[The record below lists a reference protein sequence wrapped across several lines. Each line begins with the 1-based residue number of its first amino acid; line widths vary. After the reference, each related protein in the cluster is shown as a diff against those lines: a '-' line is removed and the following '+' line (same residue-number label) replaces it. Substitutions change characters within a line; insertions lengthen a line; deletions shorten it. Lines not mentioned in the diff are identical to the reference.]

1 MSNRYYSIMRPIG
14 IGTYPTGARVTNIVN
29 FHERKYV
36 PEIGREA
43 WGYIEFSHT
52 LSKQNQIAY
61 ELLPGGGMSER
72 QFRSQFAGVLT
83 EKEIDR
89 LSAYSVFRYKK
100 SHGITKVSES
110 DRAIARLELMQYLFS
125 LIDADV
131 MENLTDFFISISM
144 TKFATDVRAFGERLI
159 DLKDSTMVE

>member
-1 MSNRYYSIMRPIG
+1 MSHRYYSIMRPIG

-29 FHERKYV
+29 FHQRMYV

-52 LSKQNQIAY
+52 LSKKYQMEY

-110 DRAIARLELMQYLFS
+110 ERAIARLELMQYLYS
-125 LIDADV
+125 LVDADII
-131 MENLTDFFISISM
+131 ENLTEL
-144 TKFATDVRAFGERLI
+144 ATSLKVVFDVRAFGERLI
-159 DLKDSTMVE
+159 DLRESTMVD

>member
-1 MSNRYYSIMRPIG
+1 MANRYYSIMRPIG
-14 IGTYPTGARVTNIVN
+14 IGTYPTGARVANIVN

-52 LSKQNQIAY
+52 LSKQNQISY

-89 LSAYSVFRYKK
+89 LSAYSVFKYKK
-100 SHGITKVSES
+100 THGITKVSES
-110 DRAIARLELMQYLFS
+110 DRAIARLELMQYLFNMVNGD
-125 LIDADV
+125 II
-131 MENLTDFFISISM
+131 ENLMGFFISIRI
-144 TKFATDVRAFGERLI
+144 TADVRIFGEHLI
-159 DLKDSTMVE
+159 DLRESTMVD

>member
-14 IGTYPTGARVTNIVN
+14 IGTFPPGAHVTNIVN
-29 FHERKYV
+29 FNQRMYV

-52 LSKQNQIAY
+52 LSKKYQMDY

-89 LSAYSVFRYKK
+89 LSAYSVFKYKK
-100 SHGITKVSES
+100 SHNITKVSES
-110 DRAIARLELMQYLFS
+110 DRALARMELMQYLFNLVS
-125 LIDADV
+125 EPSCIDNLVAFNKALRTNIDV
-131 MENLTDFFISISM
+131 H
-144 TKFATDVRAFGERLI
+144 AFGERLI
-159 DLKDSTMVE
+159 DLKTSTMVE

>member
-1 MSNRYYSIMRPIG
+1 MANRYYSIMRPIG

-52 LSKQNQIAY
+52 LSKKYQMDY

-110 DRAIARLELMQYLFS
+110 DRALARLELMQYLFFLVS
-125 LIDADV
+125 EPSCIDDLVTLNKALRTNIDV
-131 MENLTDFFISISM
+131 H
-144 TKFATDVRAFGERLI
+144 AFGERLI
-159 DLKDSTMVE
+159 DLKHSTMVD

>member
-1 MSNRYYSIMRPIG
+1 MNHRYYSIMRPIG

-36 PEIGREA
+36 DEIGREA

-52 LSKQNQIAY
+52 LSKKYQMDY

-83 EKEIDR
+83 EQEIDR
-89 LSAYSVFRYKK
+89 LSAYDIRRYKK

-110 DRAIARLELMQYLFS
+110 DRAFARLELMQYLFS
-125 LIDADV
+125 MVSEPSCIDDLVTFNKALRTNIDV
-131 MENLTDFFISISM
+131 H
-144 TKFATDVRAFGERLI
+144 AFGERLI
-159 DLKDSTMVE
+159 DLKDSTMVD

>member
-1 MSNRYYSIMRPIG
+1 MANRYYSIMRPIG
-14 IGTYPTGARVTNIVN
+14 IGTFPPGAHVTNIVN
-29 FHERKYV
+29 FNQRMYV

-52 LSKQNQIAY
+52 LSKKYQMDY

-100 SHGITKVSES
+100 CHGITKVSES
-110 DRAIARLELMQYLFS
+110 DRALARLELMQYLFDMVSEPSCIDNLVAFNKS
-125 LIDADV
+125 LRTNIDV
-131 MENLTDFFISISM
+131 H
-144 TKFATDVRAFGERLI
+144 AFGERLI
-159 DLKDSTMVE
+159 DLRDSTMVE

>member
-1 MSNRYYSIMRPIG
+1 MNHRYYSIMRPIG

-29 FHERKYV
+29 FHQRMYV

-52 LSKQNQIAY
+52 LSKQNQISY

-110 DRAIARLELMQYLFS
+110 DRALARLELMKYLFFLVS
-125 LIDADV
+125 EPSCVDDLVTFNKALRTSIDV
-131 MENLTDFFISISM
+131 H
-144 TKFATDVRAFGERLI
+144 AFGERLL
-159 DLKDSTMVE
+159 DLKDSTMVD

>member
-14 IGTYPTGARVTNIVN
+14 IGTFPPGAHVTNIVN
-29 FHERKYV
+29 FHQRMYV

-52 LSKQNQIAY
+52 LSKKYQMDY

-83 EKEIDR
+83 EQEMNR
-89 LSAYSVFRYKK
+89 LSAYAIHRYKK

-110 DRAIARLELMQYLFS
+110 DRAIARLELMQYLFFLVS
-125 LIDADV
+125 APSCIDDLVTFNKALRTNIDV
-131 MENLTDFFISISM
+131 H
-144 TKFATDVRAFGERLI
+144 AFGERLI

>member
-14 IGTYPTGARVTNIVN
+14 IGTFPPGAHVTNIVN
-29 FHERKYV
+29 FHQRMYV

-52 LSKQNQIAY
+52 LSKKYQMDY

-83 EKEIDR
+83 EQEMNR
-89 LSAYSVFRYKK
+89 LSAYAIHRYKK
-100 SHGITKVSES
+100 EHNVTKLSES
-110 DRAIARLELMQYLFS
+110 DRALARMELMQYLFFLVS
-125 LIDADV
+125 EPSCVDDLVTFNKALRTNIDV
-131 MENLTDFFISISM
+131 H
-144 TKFATDVRAFGERLI
+144 AFGERLV
-159 DLKDSTMVE
+159 DLRDSTMVD

>member
-1 MSNRYYSIMRPIG
+1 MTHRYYSIMRPIG

-52 LSKQNQIAY
+52 LSKENQINY

-100 SHGITKVSES
+100 SHSITKVSES
-110 DRAIARLELMQYLFS
+110 DRALARLELMQYLFS

-131 MENLTDFFISISM
+131 MENLTDFFISIRI
-144 TKFATDVRAFGERLI
+144 TADVRIFGERLI
-159 DLKDSTMVE
+159 DLRDSTMVD

>member
-1 MSNRYYSIMRPIG
+1 MTHRYYSIMRPIG

-36 PEIGREA
+36 DEIGREA

-110 DRAIARLELMQYLFS
+110 DRALARLELMQYLFS
-125 LIDADV
+125 MVNGDII
-131 MENLTDFFISISM
+131 ENLMDFFISIRI
-144 TKFATDVRAFGERLI
+144 TADVRIFGERLI
-159 DLKDSTMVE
+159 DLKDSTMVD

>member
-36 PEIGREA
+36 DEIGREA

-83 EKEIDR
+83 ENEMNR
-89 LSAYSVFRYKK
+89 LSAYAIHRYKK

-110 DRAIARLELMQYLFS
+110 DRAIARLELMQYLFFLVS
-125 LIDADV
+125 GPSCVDDLVTFNKALRTNI
-131 MENLTDFFISISM
+131 
-144 TKFATDVRAFGERLI
+144 DVRAFGERLI
-159 DLKDSTMVE
+159 DLKESTMVD

>member
-1 MSNRYYSIMRPIG
+1 MRPIG
-14 IGTYPTGARVTNIVN
+14 IGTFPPGAHVTNIVN

-52 LSKQNQIAY
+52 LSKKYQIAY

-83 EKEIDR
+83 ENELNR
-89 LSAYSVFRYKK
+89 LSAYAIHRYKK
-100 SHGITKVSES
+100 AHNVTKVSES

-131 MENLTDFFISISM
+131 MENLTDFFISINM
-144 TKFATDVRAFGERLI
+144 TKFATDVHAFGERLI
-159 DLKDSTMVE
+159 DLKDSTMVD

>member
-52 LSKQNQIAY
+52 LSKQNQISY

-89 LSAYSVFRYKK
+89 LSAYSVFKYKK

-110 DRAIARLELMQYLFS
+110 DRAIARLELMQYLFNMVNGD
-125 LIDADV
+125 II
-131 MENLTDFFISISM
+131 ENLMDFFISIRI
-144 TKFATDVRAFGERLI
+144 TADVRIFGEHLI
-159 DLKDSTMVE
+159 DLRESTMVD

>member
-52 LSKQNQIAY
+52 LSKQNQISY

-89 LSAYSVFRYKK
+89 LSAYSVFKYKK
-100 SHGITKVSES
+100 AHGITKVSES
-110 DRAIARLELMQYLFS
+110 DRAIARLELMQYLFNMVNGD
-125 LIDADV
+125 II
-131 MENLTDFFISISM
+131 ENLMDFFISIRI
-144 TKFATDVRAFGERLI
+144 TADVRIFGEHLI
-159 DLKDSTMVE
+159 DLRESTMVD

>member
-1 MSNRYYSIMRPIG
+1 MKHRYYSIMRPIG

-52 LSKQNQIAY
+52 LSKQNQISY

-89 LSAYSVFRYKK
+89 LSAYSVFKYKK
-100 SHGITKVSES
+100 AHGITKVSES
-110 DRAIARLELMQYLFS
+110 DRAIARLELMQYLFNMVNGD
-125 LIDADV
+125 II
-131 MENLTDFFISISM
+131 ENLMDFFISIRI
-144 TKFATDVRAFGERLI
+144 TADVRIFGEHLI
-159 DLKDSTMVE
+159 DLRESTMVD

>member
-1 MSNRYYSIMRPIG
+1 MANRYYSIMRPIG

-29 FHERKYV
+29 FHQRMYV

-72 QFRSQFAGVLT
+72 QFRIQFAGVLT
-83 EKEIDR
+83 EQEMNR
-89 LSAYSVFRYKK
+89 LSAYAIHRYKK
-100 SHGITKVSES
+100 AHGITNVSES
-110 DRAIARLELMQYLFS
+110 DRALARLELMQYLFFLVS
-125 LIDADV
+125 DPSCVDDLVTLNKVLRTNINV
-131 MENLTDFFISISM
+131 H
-144 TKFATDVRAFGERLI
+144 AFGERLL
-159 DLKDSTMVE
+159 DLKESTMVD

>member
-1 MSNRYYSIMRPIG
+1 MSNRYYSIMRPVG
-14 IGTYPTGARVTNIVN
+14 IGTYPAGAHVTNIVN
-29 FHERKYV
+29 FHQRMYV

-52 LSKQNQIAY
+52 LSKKYQMEY

-110 DRAIARLELMQYLFS
+110 ERAIARLELMNHLYS
-125 LIDADV
+125 LVDADII
-131 MENLTDFFISISM
+131 ENLTEL
-144 TKFATDVRAFGERLI
+144 ATSLKVVFDVRAFGERLI
-159 DLKDSTMVE
+159 DLRESTMVD

>member
-1 MSNRYYSIMRPIG
+1 MAHRYYSIMRPIG
-14 IGTYPTGARVTNIVN
+14 IGTFPPGAHVTNIVN
-29 FHERKYV
+29 FNQRMYV

-125 LIDADV
+125 LIDADA
-131 MENLTDFFISISM
+131 MENLADFFISINM
-144 TKFATDVRAFGERLI
+144 TKFATDVHAFGERLL
-159 DLKDSTMVE
+159 DLRDSTMVE

>member
-1 MSNRYYSIMRPIG
+1 MANRYYSIMRPIG
-14 IGTYPTGARVTNIVN
+14 IGTFPPGAHVTNIVN

-52 LSKQNQIAY
+52 LSKKYQIAY

-83 EKEIDR
+83 ENELNR
-89 LSAYSVFRYKK
+89 LSAYAIHRYKK
-100 SHGITKVSES
+100 AHNVTKVSES

-125 LIDADV
+125 LVSEPSCIDDLVTFNKALRTNIDV
-131 MENLTDFFISISM
+131 H
-144 TKFATDVRAFGERLI
+144 AFGERLV

>member
-1 MSNRYYSIMRPIG
+1 MKHKYYSIMRPIG

-52 LSKQNQIAY
+52 LSKQNQISY

-89 LSAYSVFRYKK
+89 LSAYSVFKYKK
-100 SHGITKVSES
+100 AHGITKVSES
-110 DRAIARLELMQYLFS
+110 DRAIARLELMQYLFNMVNGD
-125 LIDADV
+125 II
-131 MENLTDFFISISM
+131 ENLMDFFISIRI
-144 TKFATDVRAFGERLI
+144 TADVRIFGEHLI
-159 DLKDSTMVE
+159 DLRESTMVD

>member
-1 MSNRYYSIMRPIG
+1 MKHKYYSTMRPIG

-52 LSKQNQIAY
+52 LSKQNQISY

-89 LSAYSVFRYKK
+89 LSAYSVFKYKK

-110 DRAIARLELMQYLFS
+110 DRAIARLELMQYLFNMVNGD
-125 LIDADV
+125 II
-131 MENLTDFFISISM
+131 ENLMDFFISIRI
-144 TKFATDVRAFGERLI
+144 TADVRIFGEHLI
-159 DLKDSTMVE
+159 DLRESTMVD

>member
-1 MSNRYYSIMRPIG
+1 M
-14 IGTYPTGARVTNIVN
+14 
-29 FHERKYV
+29 YV

-52 LSKQNQIAY
+52 LSKQNQMNY

-89 LSAYSVFRYKK
+89 LSAYAIHRYKK
-100 SHGITKVSES
+100 EHNVTKLSES
-110 DRAIARLELMQYLFS
+110 DRALARIELMQYLFS
-125 LIDADV
+125 MVSEPSCVD
-131 MENLTDFFISISM
+131 NLVAFNKALRTNI
-144 TKFATDVRAFGERLI
+144 DVRAFGERLI
-159 DLKDSTMVE
+159 DLKASTMVE

>member
-14 IGTYPTGARVTNIVN
+14 IGTFPPGAHVTNIVN
-29 FHERKYV
+29 FNQRMYV

-52 LSKQNQIAY
+52 LSKQNQMNY

-83 EKEIDR
+83 EQEMNR
-89 LSAYSVFRYKK
+89 LSAYAIHRYKK

-110 DRAIARLELMQYLFS
+110 DRALARLELMQYLFGMVS
-125 LIDADV
+125 EPSCIDNLVAFNKALRTNIDV
-131 MENLTDFFISISM
+131 H
-144 TKFATDVRAFGERLI
+144 AFGERLI
-159 DLKDSTMVE
+159 DLKESTMVE

>member
-1 MSNRYYSIMRPIG
+1 MSNRYYSTMRPIG
-14 IGTYPTGARVTNIVN
+14 IGTFPPGAHVTNIVN
-29 FHERKYV
+29 FHQRMYV

-52 LSKQNQIAY
+52 LSKKYQMDY

-83 EKEIDR
+83 EQEMNR
-89 LSAYSVFRYKK
+89 LSAYAIHRYKK

-110 DRAIARLELMQYLFS
+110 DRAVARLELMQYLFFFVS
-125 LIDADV
+125 EPSCIDDLVTFNRALRTNIDV
-131 MENLTDFFISISM
+131 H
-144 TKFATDVRAFGERLI
+144 AFGERLI
-159 DLKDSTMVE
+159 DLKHSTMVD

>member
-1 MSNRYYSIMRPIG
+1 MANRYYSIMRPIG
-14 IGTYPTGARVTNIVN
+14 IGTFPPGAHVTNIVN

-36 PEIGREA
+36 DEIGREA

-52 LSKQNQIAY
+52 LSKKYQMDY

-83 EKEIDR
+83 EQEMNR
-89 LSAYSVFRYKK
+89 LSAYAIHRYKK

-110 DRAIARLELMQYLFS
+110 DRAIARLELMQYLFFLVS
-125 LIDADV
+125 GPSCIDDLVTLNKALRT
-131 MENLTDFFISISM
+131 NI
-144 TKFATDVRAFGERLI
+144 DVRAFGERLI
-159 DLKDSTMVE
+159 DLKESTMVD

>member
-1 MSNRYYSIMRPIG
+1 MANRYYSIMRPIG
-14 IGTYPTGARVTNIVN
+14 IGTYSTGARVTNIVN

-36 PEIGREA
+36 DEIGREA

-83 EKEIDR
+83 EKEMNR
-89 LSAYSVFRYKK
+89 LSAYAIHRYKK

-110 DRAIARLELMQYLFS
+110 DRAIARLELMQYLFFLVS
-125 LIDADV
+125 DPSCVDDLVTLNMALKTNIDV
-131 MENLTDFFISISM
+131 H
-144 TKFATDVRAFGERLI
+144 AFGERLI
-159 DLKDSTMVE
+159 DLKHSTMVD

>member
-1 MSNRYYSIMRPIG
+1 MANRYYSIMRPIG
-14 IGTYPTGARVTNIVN
+14 IGTFPPGAHVTNIVN
-29 FHERKYV
+29 FHQRMYV

-52 LSKQNQIAY
+52 LSKKYQMDY

-83 EKEIDR
+83 ENELNR
-89 LSAYSVFRYKK
+89 LSAYAIHRYKK

-110 DRAIARLELMQYLFS
+110 DRAIARLELMQYLFYLVS
-125 LIDADV
+125 EPSCIDDLVTLNKTLRTNIDV
-131 MENLTDFFISISM
+131 H
-144 TKFATDVRAFGERLI
+144 AFGERLL
-159 DLKDSTMVE
+159 DLKDSTMVD

>member
-1 MSNRYYSIMRPIG
+1 MKHKYYSIMRPIG
-14 IGTYPTGARVTNIVN
+14 IGTYPAGAHVSNIVN

-52 LSKQNQIAY
+52 LSKQNQIDY

-83 EKEIDR
+83 ENELNR
-89 LSAYSVFRYKK
+89 LSAYAIHRYKK
-100 SHGITKVSES
+100 AHNVNKVSES
-110 DRAIARLELMQYLFS
+110 DRAIARLELMQYLFFLVS
-125 LIDADV
+125 EPSCVDGLVTFNKALRTNIDV
-131 MENLTDFFISISM
+131 H
-144 TKFATDVRAFGERLI
+144 AFGERLI
-159 DLKDSTMVE
+159 DLKESTMVD

>member
-1 MSNRYYSIMRPIG
+1 MKHRYYSIMRPIS

-52 LSKQNQIAY
+52 LSKQNQISY

-89 LSAYSVFRYKK
+89 LSAYSVFKYKK
-100 SHGITKVSES
+100 AHGITKVSES
-110 DRAIARLELMQYLFS
+110 DRAIARLELMQYLFNMVNGD
-125 LIDADV
+125 II
-131 MENLTDFFISISM
+131 ENLMDFFISIRI
-144 TKFATDVRAFGERLI
+144 TADVRIFGEHLI
-159 DLKDSTMVE
+159 DLRESTMVD

>member
-1 MSNRYYSIMRPIG
+1 MNHRYYSIMRPIG
-14 IGTYPTGARVTNIVN
+14 IGTFPHGAHVTNIVN
-29 FHERKYV
+29 FHQRMYV

-52 LSKQNQIAY
+52 LSKKYQMDY

-83 EKEIDR
+83 EQEMNR
-89 LSAYSVFRYKK
+89 LSAYAIHRYKK

-110 DRAIARLELMQYLFS
+110 DRAVARLELMQYLFFFVS
-125 LIDADV
+125 EPSCIDDLVTFNRALRTNIDV
-131 MENLTDFFISISM
+131 H
-144 TKFATDVRAFGERLI
+144 AFGERLI
-159 DLKDSTMVE
+159 DLKHSTMVD

>member
-1 MSNRYYSIMRPIG
+1 MTHRYYSIMRPIG

-52 LSKQNQIAY
+52 LSKKYQMDY

-110 DRAIARLELMQYLFS
+110 DRALARLELMQYLFFLVS
-125 LIDADV
+125 EPSCVDDLVAFNKTLRTNIDV
-131 MENLTDFFISISM
+131 H
-144 TKFATDVRAFGERLI
+144 AFGERLI
-159 DLKDSTMVE
+159 DLKESTMVD